1 MRLDNSIQ
9 TAISNLLK
17 NPILSIL
24 RDINFSSILK
34 QSNFIKRDIGK
45 SPYLVILH
53 FLYMFV
59 INKKISSFAKYSS
72 DSYKKDVYYRL
83 LKNSKYNWRKLLL
96 LTSVKL
102 ICKLHKLQKTTDIK
116 VLIIDDTVE
125 IKRGKFIEGSCKNL
139 WSNKEHRAIKG
150 LNIVSLNYSD
160 AYTDM
165 MLDFSIN
172 YNKNQ
177 VVNVDENSFHHKSN
191 AYKRRDEGNSGKN
204 ILALQMLKRVLKSGI
219 YADYLLVDS
228 WYAKPNFI
236 NEVKENGLDVI
247 ARVANNPKIWQFTGK
262 FKTLETLYN
271 YAKQNKASKLGN
283 YNSIK
288 YSYVS
293 TTTTHKTIDRV
304 KIVFIKTKDNL
315 ISIISTNINLSDIEI
330 INTYKKRWNIEQGY
344 KDLREYF
351 QFGKEENRIFEALIA
366 RITLSFLAYNLT
378 SYINRVQNEPQ
389 TLDNLFRDLECQLE
403 ALAISM
409 ELLRI
414 GVMNSKNIPEQY
426 KSVAFDSY
434 SADLSEVAK
443 KGFENIEDLNLS
455 IDYKNGSFH
464 DVGQSETYGVGKRD
478 WIYELKASKTQTL
491 GEAFK
496 EYRKDIVYGENSQD
510 IIKDALNLKE
520 FSFKGIKSEADS
532 LLEKYGSK
540 DMELIKLLLMQ
551 KYLMGKDDSESDK
564 EFYKLLKEWEESKNQ
579 E

>member
-191 AYKRRDEGNSGKN
+191 AYKRRDEGNSGCCN
-204 ILALQMLKRVLKSGI
+204 SACCQRS
-219 YADYLLVDS
+219 
-228 WYAKPNFI
+228 
-236 NEVKENGLDVI
+236 
-247 ARVANNPKIWQFTGK
+247 RRC
-262 FKTLETLYN
+262 
-271 YAKQNKASKLGN
+271 ASKLFN
-283 YNSIK
+283 
-288 YSYVS
+288 
-293 TTTTHKTIDRV
+293 TRRLT
-304 KIVFIKTKDNL
+304 VFFTFFVML
-315 ISIISTNINLSDIEI
+315 
-330 INTYKKRWNIEQGY
+330 
-344 KDLREYF
+344 
-351 QFGKEENRIFEALIA
+351 QFW
-366 RITLSFLAYNLT
+366 
-378 SYINRVQNEPQ
+378 
-389 TLDNLFRDLECQLE
+389 NLFNARVFGT
-403 ALAISM
+403 S
-409 ELLRI
+409 
-414 GVMNSKNIPEQY
+414 
-426 KSVAFDSY
+426 DS
-434 SADLSEVAK
+434 A
-443 KGFENIEDLNLS
+443 
-455 IDYKNGSFH
+455 
-464 DVGQSETYGVGKRD
+464 
-478 WIYELKASKTQTL
+478 
-491 GEAFK
+491 
-496 EYRKDIVYGENSQD
+496 
-510 IIKDALNLKE
+510 
-520 FSFKGIKSEADS
+520 FKGISKS
-532 LLEKYGSK
+532 YG
-540 DMELIKLLLMQ
+540 MELIILAILGGQILIVQFGGAVFRTVPLDFMTWMTIVVSTSFVLWIGELVRLIRRLTQ
-551 KYLMGKDDSESDK
+551 K
-564 EFYKLLKEWEESKNQ
+564 
-579 E
+579 

>member
-1 MRLDNSIQ
+1 MGVDNFIQ
-9 TAISNLLK
+9 TAMNNVLK

-59 INKKISSFAKYSS
+59 INRKISSFMKYSN

-83 LKNSKYNWRKLLL
+83 LKDNRYNWRKLLL

-102 ICKLHKLQKTTDIK
+102 ICKLHKLQKTTDTK

-139 WSNKEHRAIKG
+139 WSNKEHRTVKG

-160 AYTDM
+160 CYTDR

-177 VVNVDENSFHHKSN
+177 IVNVNENYFHHKSN
-191 AYKRRDEGNSGKN
+191 AYKRRVEGNDGKN
-204 ILALQMLKRVLKSGI
+204 ILALHMIQRVLKSGI
-219 YADYLLVDS
+219 YVDYLLVDS

-236 NEVKENGLDVI
+236 NEVKENGIDVI
-247 ARVANNPKIWQFTGK
+247 SRLSKSNRIWQFTGK
-262 FKTLETLYN
+262 YKTLEKLYTQV
-271 YAKQNKASKLGN
+271 KSHKSSKLGN

-293 TTTTHKTIDRV
+293 TTTTHKTLGRI

-315 ISIISTNINLSDIEI
+315 IPIISTNIILSDIEI

-351 QFGKEENRIFEALIA
+351 QFGKEENRIYEALIA

-378 SYINRVQNEPQ
+378 SYINRINNEPQ
-389 TLDNLFRDLECQLE
+389 TLGNLFRDLECQLE
-403 ALAISM
+403 TLAISM
-409 ELLRI
+409 EIFLKILEQLIQSAQIVKRNTDLEQSIHMLR
-414 GVMNSKNIPEQY
+414 VY
-426 KSVAFDSY
+426 T
-434 SADLSEVAK
+434 K
-443 KGFENIEDLNLS
+443 KQLGF
-455 IDYKNGSFH
+455 
-464 DVGQSETYGVGKRD
+464 
-478 WIYELKASKTQTL
+478 
-491 GEAFK
+491 
-496 EYRKDIVYGENSQD
+496 
-510 IIKDALNLKE
+510 
-520 FSFKGIKSEADS
+520 
-532 LLEKYGSK
+532 
-540 DMELIKLLLMQ
+540 MC
-551 KYLMGKDDSESDK
+551 ES
-564 EFYKLLKEWEESKNQ
+564 
-579 E
+579 

>member
-1 MRLDNSIQ
+1 MTINYIKGKSMELDNFIK
-9 TAISNLLK
+9 TAMNNVLK

-45 SPYLVILH
+45 STYLVILH

-59 INKKISSFAKYSS
+59 INRKISSFMKYSN

-83 LKNSKYNWRKLLL
+83 LKDNRYNWRKLLL

-102 ICKLHKLQKTTDIK
+102 ICKLHKLQKTTDTK

-139 WSNKEHRAIKG
+139 WSNKEHRTVKG

-160 AYTDM
+160 CYTDM

-177 VVNVDENSFHHKSN
+177 IVNVNENYFHHKSN
-191 AYKRRDEGNSGKN
+191 AYKRRVEGNDCKN
-204 ILALQMLKRVLKSGI
+204 ILALHMIQRVLKYGI
-219 YADYLLVDS
+219 YVDYLLVDS

-247 ARVANNPKIWQFTGK
+247 ARVSKSNKIWQFIGNS
-262 FKTLETLYN
+262 KTLESLYN
-271 YAKQNKASKLGN
+271 QAKHHKCSKLGN

-288 YSYVS
+288 YTYVS
-293 TTTTHKTIDRV
+293 TTTTHKTLGRV

-315 ISIISTNINLSDIEI
+315 IPIISTNTNLSDIEI

-351 QFGKEENRIFEALIA
+351 QFGKEENRIYEALIA

-378 SYINRVQNEPQ
+378 SYINRINNEPQ
-389 TLDNLFRDLECQLE
+389 TLGELFRNLECQLE
-403 ALAISM
+403 TLAISM
-409 ELLRI
+409 ELFIKILEQLVQAQEIVKRNKDLEQIILMLR
-414 GVMNSKNIPEQY
+414 VY
-426 KSVAFDSY
+426 T
-434 SADLSEVAK
+434 K
-443 KGFENIEDLNLS
+443 KQLGFIC
-455 IDYKNGSFH
+455 
-464 DVGQSETYGVGKRD
+464 
-478 WIYELKASKTQTL
+478 
-491 GEAFK
+491 
-496 EYRKDIVYGENSQD
+496 
-510 IIKDALNLKE
+510 
-520 FSFKGIKSEADS
+520 
-532 LLEKYGSK
+532 
-540 DMELIKLLLMQ
+540 
-551 KYLMGKDDSESDK
+551 ES
-564 EFYKLLKEWEESKNQ
+564 
-579 E
+579 